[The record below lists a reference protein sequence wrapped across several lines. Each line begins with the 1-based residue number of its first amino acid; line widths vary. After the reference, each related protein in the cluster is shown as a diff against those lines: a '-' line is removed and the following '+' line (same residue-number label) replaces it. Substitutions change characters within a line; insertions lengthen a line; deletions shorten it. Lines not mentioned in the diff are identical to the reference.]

1 MSSSSLSP
9 LASLLPPGVSVTKGL
24 ELFFQVVQ
32 DTFTTNLVAAAA
44 VTWMGYDICLTVA
57 EEVELVWRSRW
68 TLSKFLYIGVRYY
81 GFAAALFYFIAE
93 SNASLKLPSSLISL
107 SRCRGWGYYGAF
119 GATTPIVLLSEALFL
134 LRIWIAYGK
143 SKKILAFVLVCY
155 IGYHQS
161 SLAIG
166 IVEGRH
172 LIVLQRPSG
181 FPLPGCFTTAT
192 VSLKNTLPAWVV
204 TCATST
210 SYLVLM
216 IHQFVNSHAFKAE
229 LIRVRRD
236 PLGEWFQL
244 HKLSPLVYLLVTD
257 GLLYF
262 AMSANT
268 CRWDTAA
275 STLNMAI
282 TIHFNRREIQATGV
296 PVILAVSSI
305 SASRL
310 TLNLRGVTALQRE
323 KFPSQYTTMYFEPAD
338 APRGGSAEDPR
349 EASIADRP
357 SATIVD
363 A

>member
-81 GFAAALFYFIAE
+81 GFAAALFYFIVNTSMSAPFQ
-93 SNASLKLPSSLISL
+93 L
-107 SRCRGWGYYGAF
+107 CRGWGYYGAF

-155 IGYHQS
+155 IAEIAS

-262 AMSANT
+262 AMMFS
-268 CRWDTAA
+268 A